1 VSSAAPS
8 PVRFG
13 FALAT
18 GLVLIAVGTVLAFE
32 NAGIQVPAAVTR
44 LWPLL
49 FVLVGAGRLAQRGL
63 LRVGGHLLIFL
74 GLFLTGLMHRPETTL
89 SLAGPVG
96 LLWLGVIITLRALRP
111 AGPPAAPDAS
121 TPNASPTCD

>member
-8 PVRFG
+8 PVRLG
-13 FALAT
+13 FALAS

-32 NAGIQVPAAVTR
+32 NAGIEVPVTVTR

-49 FVLVGAGRLAQRGL
+49 FVLVGAGRLAQRGFL
-63 LRVGGHLLIFL
+63 LVGGHLLIFL
-74 GLFLTGLMHRPETTL
+74 GLFLFGLMHQAETTL

-96 LLWLGVIITLRALRP
+96 LLWLGVIITLRAVRP
-111 AGPPAAPDAS
+111 AARRAAPDATS
-121 TPNASPTCD
+121 ANASPTCD